1 MPFGRSFYPKC
12 LAATWLHTF
21 EAGIAPAGVEPLTL
35 TALVLCYYESQSA
48 LLQSL
53 LTVGF
58 TLREEKCCSSQL
70 WVKAE
75 VLKSLLLKQKNTWD
89 AVIIVNRFNIVK
101 KNSKRLQSSTEVTG
115 KVLLPPAALSP
126 TPEIKK
132 SSHQSGS
139 SEPVEPQNST
149 TDGGETITVG
159 AVRAP
164 EHVTCVC
171 VPNKTNTAER
181 VSLNASSHVSA
192 VILTPPFDWQL
203 IWADVSFYARP
214 KACNSQWPPADCSIL

>member
-101 KNSKRLQSSTEVTG
+101 KKLKTSPELHRSDGESSAPSCCSE
-115 KVLLPPAALSP
+115 PDARNQ
-126 TPEIKK
+126 EIKP
-132 SSHQSGS
+132 
-139 SEPVEPQNST
+139 PVGLFRTRRAAELNDWRSRNNHSRCRAST
-149 TDGGETITVG
+149 RTCDV
-159 AVRAP
+159 
-164 EHVTCVC
+164 CVC
-171 VPNKTNTAER
+171 AKQNQHSWASVPERLVSRLSSDPDAAVWLTAHLSRCELLR
-181 VSLNASSHVSA
+181 
-192 VILTPPFDWQL
+192 PP
-203 IWADVSFYARP
+203 
-214 KACNSQWPPADCSIL
+214 